1 MLTHES
7 HDWRGLVLLP
17 TGEKHTGT
25 EDFFSLFPFSM
36 FPNK

>member
-1 MLTHES
+1 MT
-7 HDWRGLVLLP
+7 GVAFILLP